1 MGHSINCKANI
12 CMASGRHLIL
22 LLRAMYVV
30 PFVNMAQL
38 QMLASMKT

>member
-1 MGHSINCKANI
+1 
-12 CMASGRHLIL
+12 L